1 MSEIAEAK
9 LVLRVP
15 DRPPVEFTCGAAPLT
30 IGREA
35 DCDVHVESRYVS
47 RRHARI
53 ELQGADFLLVELGS
67 PNSMFVNGQR
77 VEGHRLL
84 ASGDTIRIAD
94 VTLEFQ
100 QSAGDGD
107 RTEVFAVPVEVAPK
121 PVQAD
126 LNPTEERRVRQ
137 LFGLRGT
144 LTIMFTDLEGSTQIT
159 QALGDTRAQEYLRT
173 HNALLR
179 EQFTA
184 NEGLEVKGQ
193 GDGFMV
199 VFTSGRAATRC
210 AIAIQRKVAGY
221 NLEHAALP
229 IRVRIGMNL
238 GEVISEEDDFFGTA
252 VILAARVASRARG
265 GEIFVSEVMHDVLGV
280 TGEFRLA
287 QRGNLRLKGFTRSQR
302 VYAVEWEEAS
312 PGATS

>member
-1 MSEIAEAK
+1 VSDVAEAK

-15 DRPPVEFTCGAAPLT
+15 DRPPVEFQCGEAPLT

-35 DCDVHVESRYVS
+35 ECEVHVDSRYVS

-53 ELQGADFLLVELGS
+53 ELHGSDFLLVELGS
-67 PNSMFVNGQR
+67 PNSIFVNGER
-77 VEGHRLL
+77 VEGHRVL

-94 VTLEFQ
+94 VTLDFQ
-100 QSAGDGD
+100 RSGSDGD
-107 RTEVFAVPVEVAPK
+107 RTEVFAVPVEVEPK

-179 EQFTA
+179 EQFA
-184 NEGLEVKGQ
+184 AHEGLEVKGQ

-210 AIAIQRKVAGY
+210 AIAIQRKLAIH
-221 NLEHAALP
+221 NIDHASLP

-280 TGEFRLA
+280 TGEFQLA

-302 VYAVEWEEAS
+302 VYAVEWEERA
-312 PGATS
+312 PGTPQ

>member
-1 MSEIAEAK
+1 MSVVAEAK
-9 LVLRVP
+9 LVLKVP
-15 DRPPVEFTCGAAPLT
+15 DRAPVEFVCGAAPMT

-35 DCDVHVESRYVS
+35 ECEVHVESRYVS

-53 ELQGADFLLVELGS
+53 ELHGLDFLLVELGS
-67 PNSMFVNGQR
+67 PNPIFVNGQKVDGQR
-77 VEGHRLL
+77 VLV
-84 ASGDTIRIAD
+84 SGDTIRIAD

-100 QSAGDGD
+100 QTGGDGD
-107 RTEVFAVPVEVAPK
+107 RTEVFAVPIEIAPK

-137 LFGLRGT
+137 LFELRGT
-144 LTIMFTDLEGSTQIT
+144 LTIMFTDVEGSTQIT
-159 QALGDTRAQEYLRT
+159 QALGDIRAQEYMRT
-173 HNALLR
+173 HNAILR
-179 EQFTA
+179 EQFA
-184 NEGLEVKGQ
+184 AHEGLEVKGG

-199 VFTSGRAATRC
+199 VFTGGRSATRC
-210 AIAIQRKVAGY
+210 AIAIQRKLAAY

-229 IRVRIGMNL
+229 IRVRMGLNL

-280 TGEFRLA
+280 TGEFRLT

-302 VYAVEWEEAS
+302 VYAVEWEEGS
-312 PGATS
+312 PGTPS